1 MCHWSYWAFHFSL
14 GIFLHSLKCPFKV
27 FKMVLQTSRPK
38 PHTSWGF
45 TISMPVTHHSD
56 MLSPSILYPEKP
68 LQSQLLL
75 SHGFLSFPKSQP
87 STGRR
92 EEDTSWALN
101 PFYFLLKMA
110 KSGDTSSRFVF
121 YPGLDY
127 FSCVN
132 QQKWAVMGD
141 LNSMLTLSHNK
152 LKEMMEMSVF

>member
-38 PHTSWGF
+38 PHTSWDF
-45 TISMPVTHHSD
+45 TIPMPVTHHSD
-56 MLSPSILYPEKP
+56 VKSINSIPWKTSPKP
-68 LQSQLLL
+68 AAPVPWLPLFSKVTT
-75 SHGFLSFPKSQP
+75 SN
-87 STGRR
+87 R
-92 EEDTSWALN
+92 EEGGRHLMSPQSLL
-101 PFYFLLKMA
+101 FLTQNVKVWE
-110 KSGDTSSRFVF
+110 TSSRFVF

-152 LKEMMEMSVF
+152 LKEMMEISVF